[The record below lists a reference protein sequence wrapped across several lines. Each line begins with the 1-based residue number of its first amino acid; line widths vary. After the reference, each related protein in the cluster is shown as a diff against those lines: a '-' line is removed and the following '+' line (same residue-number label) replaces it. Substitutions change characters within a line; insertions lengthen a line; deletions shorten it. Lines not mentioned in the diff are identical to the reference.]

1 MNFYTSI
8 RILMIVLKFKNDGIL
23 VKIPYYSEPQTIYLL
38 NNLYVPYFQP
48 KIIIMNINKWQ
59 FLILGHV

>member
-23 VKIPYYSEPQTIYLL
+23 VKIPYYFEPQTIYLL

-48 KIIIMNINKWQ
+48 KIIINEYQ
-59 FLILGHV
+59 

>member
-1 MNFYTSI
+1 
-8 RILMIVLKFKNDGIL
+8 MIVLKFKNDEIL